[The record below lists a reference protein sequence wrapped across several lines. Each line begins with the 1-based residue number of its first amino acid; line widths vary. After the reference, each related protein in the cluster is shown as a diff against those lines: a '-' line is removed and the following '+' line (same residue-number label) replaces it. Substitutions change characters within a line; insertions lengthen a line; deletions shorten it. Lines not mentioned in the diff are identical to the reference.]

1 MNKQKYLKDN
11 EEFIEY
17 LAKVIAGKIDINHTY
32 DDRFLAKRKK
42 ESKREFKTLEDAFNK
57 YYWPEPDDGYKKNY
71 GLLQGL
77 SKGIRTAYAKQD
89 PEESEVKEEVAK
101 ILLWG
106 AGKEQASLYKFNM
119 EWIEKRKKDNNTIID
134 ILKEAEKQYNDFEF
148 GKFDRTSL
156 RSNAGF
162 TKVYALLFDEFI
174 IYDSRVAAALG
185 LLVVKY
191 FDSHKNNLLPDD
203 LNFAWS
209 PAAGNDNR
217 NPSSKMYKFDRLY
230 NNNTK
235 HITSNWRANVIIRQA
250 IDDAINNYGCRWVLD
265 GSDTANIDLKK
276 ADYSG
281 AMRRVEAALF
291 MLGKDIPVDNE
302 IKIKHET
309 GTQLVEE
316 CTNAEWIDINTLSR
330 GEKRSDFLFREVEN
344 GNIEFLY
351 GNPDKRIKYTFSYG
365 FFDQLI
371 NEFRGRTVTLKNLQE
386 YYEETTNE
394 NIRLASYIAA
404 YLVHIKNIRQIEG
417 STITLD
423 L

>member
-11 EEFIEY
+11 KEFIEY

-77 SKGIRTAYAKQD
+77 SKGIRIAYAKQ
-89 PEESEVKEEVAK
+89 ESEVYEEVAK

-106 AGKEQASLYKFNM
+106 AGGRKTRLYTANM
-119 EWIEKRKKDNNTIID
+119 EWIDKQRNDNCNIID
-134 ILKEAEKQYNDFEF
+134 ILQEAERDYNNCEF
-148 GKFDRTSL
+148 NNFNGTTL

-191 FDSHKNNLLPDD
+191 CIKTKEEKLPED
-203 LNFAWS
+203 LNFAWM
-209 PAAGNDNR
+209 PATGDDNR
-217 NPSSKMYKFDRLY
+217 DPSYKKYTFVRL
-230 NNNTK
+230 NNNHTR

-302 IKIKHET
+302 IKIKQET

-316 CTNAEWIDINTLSR
+316 CTNAEWMDINTLSIGDNR
-330 GEKRSDFLFREVEN
+330 ANFQYRTN
-344 GNIEFLY
+344 IQGNIEFLY
-351 GNPDKRIKYTFSYG
+351 GNSEQRTRCKFPDNFFEHLIKIFTG
-365 FFDQLI
+365 
-371 NEFRGRTVTLKNLQE
+371 NTATLEDIQN
-386 YYEETTNE
+386 YYEKITEDKV
-394 NIRLASYIAA
+394 RKASYIAA
-404 YLVHIKNIRQIEG
+404 YLVRIHNITQIKGANR
-417 STITLD
+417 ITLQF
-423 L
+423 